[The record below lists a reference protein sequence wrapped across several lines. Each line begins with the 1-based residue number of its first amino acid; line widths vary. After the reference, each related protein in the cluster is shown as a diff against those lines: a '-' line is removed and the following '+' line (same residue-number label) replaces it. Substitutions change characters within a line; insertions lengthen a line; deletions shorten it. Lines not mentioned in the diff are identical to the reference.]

1 MIQIKITKR
10 ELALLQDHKKK
21 AENNLIKDRAHCI
34 ILHKKGY
41 KVEQIADILD
51 RGEDT
56 IADWLHAWEERRISS
71 IFTNYED
78 NYLNN
83 NNFTEE
89 QLKEIKKTLSNP
101 PKDKMNKFWSVK
113 HLKNYLNANY
123 SIVFESDR
131 SYHHL
136 LETHNYSF
144 KLPEGFDK
152 RRNDKLIDQRML
164 EIQGI
169 IEKHKDTHEILF
181 ADECSLYFATE
192 YKRAWLPKG
201 ETTVLKVNKSLQR
214 QNYFGAWNTQTKQE
228 HLIPLTWQN
237 TGTIILALEELIKL
251 YPNKKLM
258 IIWDNAGW
266 HKSAELKSHLGI
278 GNKFENILLVNMP
291 TYAPD
296 HNPQEHI
303 WKVGKKA
310 TQNKSPKTFKDVKKL
325 FEESIQNQLFDYEI
339 MSGKVGI

>member
-1 MIQIKITKR
+1 MTQRKITKR
-10 ELALLQDHKKK
+10 ELTLLQEHKKK
-21 AENNLIKDRAHCI
+21 AVNNLIKDRAHCI
-34 ILHKKGY
+34 ILNFKGY
-41 KVEQIADILD
+41 SVEQIADILD
-51 RGEDT
+51 RGIDT
-56 IADWLHAWEERRISS
+56 IKEWLGNWDTGRISS
-71 IFTNYED
+71 IFTHYED

-83 NNFTEE
+83 SAFTKE
-89 QLKEIKKTLSNP
+89 QLVEIKKTLSKP
-101 PKDKMNKFWSVK
+101 PKGKMNKFWSVK
-113 HLKNYLNANY
+113 HLKNYLNATY

-152 RRNDKLIDQRML
+152 RRNDELIDKRML

-169 IEKHKDTHEILF
+169 IEKHKNTHEIFF

-214 QNYFGAWNTQTKQE
+214 QNYFGAWNTKSKQE

-237 TGTIILALEELIKL
+237 TETIILALEELIKL
-251 YPNKKLM
+251 YPKKKLM

-266 HKSAELKSHLGI
+266 HKSKELKSHLGP

-310 TQNKSPKTFKDVKKL
+310 TQNESPKTFKEVKKL
-325 FEESIQNQLFDYEI
+325 FENSIQNLKFDYEI
-339 MSGKVGI
+339 LSKKVGI